1 LTSNGHLDSDS
12 GMLFIGPAAERR
24 YGRKNFLELLSVF
37 ISDPEFVV
45 LHGRTDIGSVDP
57 IVLTRKVVGPRLISL
72 AGRAWKVTYIDW
84 KRRRTYVEP
93 SDQAGVSRWS
103 SAPQPLSYELTDAIR
118 RVLLGAAPA
127 GVALSKRAVTQL
139 AGVRTERAAT
149 VDESCS
155 IIAMSDNGQL
165 RWWTY
170 AGARAN
176 AVLATALTTVDPT
189 LVDEVDR
196 FDNRYLRLRGD
207 ASAAAVQ
214 SALRSA
220 GSDFGHVLPS
230 VSEQAVKQLKF
241 AELLPPAMAMQ
252 TLAERGADSRGAA
265 RLAARA
271 VVEGHR

>member
-1 LTSNGHLDSDS
+1 
-12 GMLFIGPAAERR
+12 MLFIGPAAERR

-57 IVLTRKVVGPRLISL
+57 IVLTRKAVGPRLISL